1 MQETI
6 YTIPVT
12 DAFSTP
18 CECPLCE
25 LHKKFEAD
33 NINYYLGPSLMQ
45 PENRIDTNDKGFCR
59 RHFNQLLDSRANR
72 LGLGLVID
80 TYLQRQSVRMGKMAN
95 KPEDLIKYLKE
106 HQTKCCICEKL
117 DYTMDRYIEVILHQW
132 HKDEAF
138 RALLEKG
145 LGFCTEH
152 FTMLLEG
159 AQKYLGRSARKEFA
173 QALIK
178 MQLEQLERIE
188 GDVNWFTKKF
198 DYRFKDEPWKN
209 SKDALERSIG
219 KIVGYQGEDTPSRKN
234 L

>member
-12 DAFSTP
+12 DAFSTE

-45 PENRIDTNDKGFCR
+45 PENRIDTNDKGFCK
-59 RHFNQLLDSRANR
+59 RHFTMLLDSRANR

-80 TYLQRQSVRMGKMAN
+80 TYLQKQSARIGKMAS
-95 KPEDLIKYLKE
+95 KPEDLIKYLKDHE
-106 HQTKCCICEKL
+106 NKCCICEKL
-117 DYTMDRYIEVILHQW
+117 DYTMDRYTEVILHLWQ
-132 HKDEAF
+132 KEESF
-138 RALLEKG
+138 RLKFQKG
-145 LGFCTEH
+145 LGFCTGH

-159 AQKYLGRSARKEFA
+159 AQKYLGRSSRKEFV
-173 QALIK
+173 QELIK
-178 MQLEQLERIE
+178 LQLENMDRIE
-188 GDVNWFTKKF
+188 KDVNWFTKKF

-219 KIVGYQGEDTPSRKN
+219 KIVGNVK
-234 L
+234 